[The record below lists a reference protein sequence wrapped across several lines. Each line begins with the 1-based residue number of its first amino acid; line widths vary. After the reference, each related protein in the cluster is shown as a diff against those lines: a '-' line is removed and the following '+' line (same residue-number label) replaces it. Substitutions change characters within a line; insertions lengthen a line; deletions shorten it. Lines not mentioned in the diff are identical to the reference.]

1 MSVYLKDIPL
11 EEALKRLNAAL
22 LEHSLAGALNAEEI
36 QLTESAAGRVL
47 SEGIWARLCSPHYH
61 AAAMDG
67 FAVNAA
73 HTRDALPSRPLQLR
87 VGEQAFYVDTGDPLP
102 ERTNAVIPVE
112 NVEPISSIPDIQS
125 DLHHPD
131 AVLIRASV
139 TPWSHVRLL
148 GEDIVATQ
156 LVLPAGHVLRPFDL
170 GAVAASGY
178 GSVKVIRKPKV
189 AIIPTGNELVEIG
202 REVKTGDIIEY
213 NSLVMAAQ
221 VNDWGGI
228 TQRYPIVKD
237 DLDQLREAV
246 LHAASRSDLILL
258 NAGSSAGSEDYSA
271 AVIAELG
278 ELLVHGV
285 AVRPGHPVII
295 GIIRPGL
302 PGIDTPVPIIG
313 VPGYPVSAA
322 LTCELFVQPL
332 IRLWSGQKPAAIEE
346 VEATLARKVNS
357 PPGDDDMLRVTLG
370 TVKGRLLAA
379 PLPRGAGVI
388 TSLVLADGIVVI
400 PRGVQGLEAGEK
412 VQVRLYRPRQELTD
426 TLLITG
432 SHDLTLDILAEYL
445 AERGHR
451 MVTSNV
457 GSLGGLMALQRG
469 EAHASGSHLLD
480 PDSGVYNDSY
490 IRQYLSAKQVAVMGW
505 VGRVQGLMVK
515 KDNHLNIF
523 GLQDLTR
530 TDVVFSNRQRGAG
543 TRVLLDY
550 HLKQM
555 GIPSDIING
564 YLDEEYTHLGVAA
577 AVFSGRADCGLGI
590 QAAANA
596 LNLDFIP
603 LFEETYELV
612 VPEEHYL
619 SPFFQPVL
627 QAASDPEFKQRVTKL
642 PGYST
647 ARMGEIRFLLKS

>member
-11 EEALKRLNAAL
+11 DEALKRLNAAL
-22 LEHSLAGALNAEEI
+22 LEHNLAGTLKAEEI
-36 QLTESAAGRVL
+36 QLTESACGRIL
-47 SEGIWARLCSPHYH
+47 SEGVWARLCSPHYH

-73 HTRDALPSRPLQLR
+73 HTRDALPSSPLQLR
-87 VGEQAFYVDTGDPLP
+87 VEEQAFYVDTGDPLP
-102 ERTNAVIPVE
+102 DRTNAVIPVE
-112 NVEPISSIPDIQS
+112 NVEPIYSVPSPQGDIR
-125 DLHHPD
+125 HPKD
-131 AVLIRASV
+131 ILIRASV

-156 LVLPAGHVLRPFDL
+156 LVLPAGHILRPFDL
-170 GAVAASGY
+170 GAIAASGFS
-178 GSVKVIRKPKV
+178 SVRVIRKPNI

-221 VNDWGGI
+221 VNSWGGS
-228 TQRYPIVKD
+228 TQRYPIVRD
-237 DLDQLREAV
+237 DLAHLREAV
-246 LHAASRSDLILL
+246 LHASSRSDLVLL

-271 AVIAELG
+271 AVITELG

-295 GIIRPGL
+295 GILRPGL
-302 PGIDTPVPIIG
+302 PGIEKPVPIIG

-370 TVKGRLLAA
+370 TVNGRLMAA

-388 TSLVLADGIVVI
+388 TSLVRADGITII

-412 VQVRLYRPRQELTD
+412 VLVRLYRPRRELD
-426 TLLITG
+426 ETLFITG

-451 MVTSNV
+451 LVTSNV
-457 GSLGGLMALQRG
+457 GSLGGLMALQKG

-480 PDSGVYNDSY
+480 PDSGVYNDTY

-505 VGRVQGLMVK
+505 VGRIQGLMVK
-515 KDNHLNIF
+515 KDNPLNIF
-523 GLQDLTR
+523 TLQDLTR
-530 TDVVFSNRQRGAG
+530 PDVVFSNRQRGAG

-550 HLKQM
+550 HLKLLE
-555 GIPSDIING
+555 IPANIING
-564 YLDEEYTHLGVAA
+564 YHDEEYTHLSVAA

-596 LNLDFIP
+596 LSLDFIP
-603 LFEETYELV
+603 LFEEAYELV
-612 VPEEHYL
+612 IPEEQYHNPL
-619 SPFFQPVL
+619 FQPVL
-627 QAASDPEFKQRVTKL
+627 QAASDPDFQHCVQNL
-642 PGYST
+642 PGYDT
-647 ARMGEIRFLLKS
+647 ARMGDTRFLP